1 MRVGITGGAGFIGT
15 NLTLRLKQSGHEI
28 TIIDDLSNSDIN
40 RVKLLDVNFLN
51 ESIVNF
57 DAVKEFLDG
66 LDYVVHLAARGSVPR
81 SIKDPVGTFNTNV
94 LGTLNLLEAA
104 RSYAVP
110 IIFTSSSSV
119 YGLNP
124 KTPKNEKDWLHPISP
139 YAASKLNCE
148 SLASAWSNTY
158 HMKIL
163 TFRLFN
169 VFGPFQKPDSPY
181 SAVIP
186 KWSLSAIKNQ
196 EIKIFGD
203 GTQLRDFTYIDDVIK
218 TIQFSIEQNVEFS
231 GPINLSFNKKISVN
245 ELALMFRTFIP
256 NLNISHLDERP
267 GDIKDSLSDGKLM
280 KSIFPSIQNSN
291 FENSLLNTFNW
302 VKNNY

>member
-1 MRVGITGGAGFIGT
+1 MRIGITGGAGFIGT
-15 NLTLRLKQSGHEI
+15 NLTLSLKQAGHEI
-28 TIIDDLSNSDIN
+28 TIMDDLSNSDIS
-40 RVKLLDVNFLN
+40 RVKLLDVDFLN
-51 ESIVNF
+51 ESIENF
-57 DAVKEFLDG
+57 DAIKVFLKG

-81 SIKDPVGTFNTNV
+81 SIKDPVGTFNANV

-104 RSYAVP
+104 RSSGVP

-148 SLASAWSNTY
+148 ALVQAWSNSY
-158 HMKIL
+158 NIKIL

-169 VFGPFQKPDSPY
+169 VFGPYQKPDSPY

-186 KWSLSAIKNQ
+186 KWSLSALKNQ

-203 GTQLRDFTYIDDVIK
+203 GTQLRDFTFVGDVIN
-218 TIQFSIEQNVEFS
+218 TIQFSIDQNVEFA

-245 ELALMFRTFIP
+245 ELAQMFKAFVP
-256 NLNISHLDERP
+256 NLNITHLDKRP
-267 GDIKDSLSDGKLM
+267 GDIKDSLSDGILM
-280 KSIFPSIQNSN
+280 KSIFPSITNSN
-291 FENSLLNTFNW
+291 FESSLLNTFNW

>member
-1 MRVGITGGAGFIGT
+1 MRIGITGGAGFIGT
-15 NLTLRLKQSGHEI
+15 NLTLSLKQAGHEI
-28 TIIDDLSNSDIN
+28 TIMDDLSNSDIS
-40 RVKLLDVNFLN
+40 RVKLLDVDFLN
-51 ESIVNF
+51 ESIENF
-57 DAVKEFLDG
+57 EAIKVFLKG

-81 SIKDPVGTFNTNV
+81 SIKDPVGTFNANV

-104 RSYAVP
+104 RSSGVP

-148 SLASAWSNTY
+148 ALVQAWSNSY
-158 HMKIL
+158 NIKIL

-169 VFGPFQKPDSPY
+169 VFGPYQKPDSPY

-186 KWSLSAIKNQ
+186 KWSLSALKNQ

-203 GTQLRDFTYIDDVIK
+203 GTQLRDFTFVGDVIN
-218 TIQFSIEQNVEFS
+218 TIQFSIDQNVEFA

-245 ELALMFRTFIP
+245 ELAQIFKAFVP
-256 NLNISHLDERP
+256 NLNITHLDKRP
-267 GDIKDSLSDGKLM
+267 GDIKDSLSDGILM
-280 KSIFPSIQNSN
+280 KSIFPSITNSN
-291 FENSLLNTFNW
+291 FESNLLSTFNW

>member
-1 MRVGITGGAGFIGT
+1 MRIGITGGAGFIGT
-15 NLTLRLKQSGHEI
+15 NLTLSLKQAGHEI
-28 TIIDDLSNSDIN
+28 TIMDDLSNSDIS
-40 RVKLLDVNFLN
+40 RVKLLDVDFLN
-51 ESIVNF
+51 ESIENF
-57 DAVKEFLDG
+57 EAIKVFLKG

-81 SIKDPVGTFNTNV
+81 SIKDPVGTFNANV

-104 RSYAVP
+104 RSSGVP

-148 SLASAWSNTY
+148 ALVQAWSNSY
-158 HMKIL
+158 NIKIL

-169 VFGPFQKPDSPY
+169 VFGPYQKPDSPY

-186 KWSLSAIKNQ
+186 KWSLSALKNQ

-203 GTQLRDFTYIDDVIK
+203 GTQLRDFTFVGDVIN
-218 TIQFSIEQNVEFS
+218 TIQFSIDQNVEFA

-245 ELALMFRTFIP
+245 ELAQIFKAFVP
-256 NLNISHLDERP
+256 NLNITHLDKRP
-267 GDIKDSLSDGKLM
+267 GDIKDSLSDGILM
-280 KSIFPSIQNSN
+280 KSIFPSITNSN
-291 FENSLLNTFNW
+291 FESSLLSTFNW

>member
-1 MRVGITGGAGFIGT
+1 MRIGITGGAGFIGT
-15 NLTLRLKQSGHEI
+15 NLTLSLKQAGHEI
-28 TIIDDLSNSDIN
+28 TIMDDLSNSDIS
-40 RVKLLDVNFLN
+40 RVKLLDVDFLN
-51 ESIVNF
+51 ESIENF
-57 DAVKEFLDG
+57 EAIKVFLKG

-81 SIKDPVGTFNTNV
+81 SIKDPVGTFNANV

-104 RSYAVP
+104 RSSGVP

-148 SLASAWSNTY
+148 ALVQAWSNSY
-158 HMKIL
+158 NIKIL

-169 VFGPFQKPDSPY
+169 VFGPYQKPDSPY

-186 KWSLSAIKNQ
+186 KWSLSALKNQ

-203 GTQLRDFTYIDDVIK
+203 GTQLRDFTFVGDVIN
-218 TIQFSIEQNVEFS
+218 TIQFSIDQNVEFA

-245 ELALMFRTFIP
+245 ELAQMFKAFVP
-256 NLNISHLDERP
+256 NLNITHLDKRP
-267 GDIKDSLSDGKLM
+267 GDIKDSLSDGILM
-280 KSIFPSIQNSN
+280 KSIFPSITSSN
-291 FENSLLNTFNW
+291 FESSLLSTFNW

>member
-1 MRVGITGGAGFIGT
+1 MRIGITGGAGFIGT
-15 NLTLRLKQSGHEI
+15 NLTLRLKQAGHEI
-28 TIIDDLSNSDIN
+28 TIIDDLSNSDIS
-40 RVKLLDVNFLN
+40 RVKLLDVDFLN
-51 ESIVNF
+51 ESIENF
-57 DAVKEFLDG
+57 EAIKVFLKG

-81 SIKDPVGTFNTNV
+81 SIKDPIGTFNANV

-104 RSYAVP
+104 RSSGVP

-148 SLASAWSNTY
+148 ALVQAWSNSY
-158 HMKIL
+158 NIKIL

-169 VFGPFQKPDSPY
+169 VFGPYQKPDSPY

-186 KWSLSAIKNQ
+186 KWSLSALKNQ

-203 GTQLRDFTYIDDVIK
+203 GTQLRDFTFVGDVIN
-218 TIQFSIEQNVEFS
+218 TIQFSIDQNVEFA

-245 ELALMFRTFIP
+245 ELAQIFKAFVP
-256 NLNISHLDERP
+256 NLNITHLDKRP
-267 GDIKDSLSDGKLM
+267 GDIKDSLSDGILM
-280 KSIFPSIQNSN
+280 KSIFPSITNSN
-291 FENSLLNTFNW
+291 FESSLLSTFNW

>member
-1 MRVGITGGAGFIGT
+1 MRIGITGGAGFIGT
-15 NLTLRLKQSGHEI
+15 NLTLRLKQAGHEI
-28 TIIDDLSNSDIN
+28 TIIDDLSNSDIS
-40 RVKLLDVNFLN
+40 RVKLLDVDFLN
-51 ESIVNF
+51 ESIENF
-57 DAVKEFLDG
+57 EAIKVFLKG

-81 SIKDPVGTFNTNV
+81 SIKDPIGTFNANV

-104 RSYAVP
+104 RSSGVP

-148 SLASAWSNTY
+148 ALVQAWSNSY
-158 HMKIL
+158 NIRIL

-169 VFGPFQKPDSPY
+169 VFGPYQKPDSPY

-186 KWSLSAIKNQ
+186 KWSLSALKNQ

-203 GTQLRDFTYIDDVIK
+203 GTQLRDFTFVGDVIN
-218 TIQFSIEQNVEFS
+218 TIQYSIDHNVEFT

-245 ELALMFRTFIP
+245 ELAQMFKAFVP
-256 NLNISHLDERP
+256 NLNITHLDKRP
-267 GDIKDSLSDGKLM
+267 GDIKDSLSDGILM
-280 KSIFPSIQNSN
+280 KSIFPSITNSN
-291 FENSLLNTFNW
+291 FESNLLSTFNW